1 MDKTPKPTKKMDWPS
16 KKPTEDY
23 PKWSSDK
30 SKYSMRYAD
39 AAHDYKGWKTEKP
52 TEYEPKWKTPK
63 PTKWSAEEPH
73 YKPRYGDNHWE
84 KTPKPTKY
92 TPRPTKEYNHHWEKT
107 PRPSEHKQWNTPKPS
122 KYGQW
127 EKENDYKE
135 EMKRAAESSY
145 YGHDPYERRYD

>member
-1 MDKTPKPTKKMDWPS
+1 MNWPS

-23 PKWSSDK
+23 AEWPSIKWSSDK
-30 SKYSMRYAD
+30 PKYSMRYAD

-52 TEYEPKWKTPK
+52 TEYEPKWNTPK

-73 YKPRYGDNHWE
+73 YKPRYGD
-84 KTPKPTKY
+84 K
-92 TPRPTKEYNHHWEKT
+92 HWEKT
-107 PRPSEHKQWNTPKPS
+107 PRPTEHKQWNTPKPS

-135 EMKRAAESSY
+135 E
-145 YGHDPYERRYD
+145 